1 MNHPPEIFALFDFDK
16 TIVSRDS
23 GYEFIKHR
31 LNSSVIRRLIAFFA
45 SPIAIFFYLPIRLR
59 FISHSIFMW
68 IATAGLSEKELG
80 EARKKFL
87 RFYCSLSGVLVYQ
100 DALNKM
106 AFHLEAGH
114 KVYIVSGAP
123 TWAIKKISK
132 RLGIQKCKI
141 IGSIEKPVMGG
152 LIYEQHCYGHKKVDL
167 VSDVILQNPH
177 KIYGY
182 TDSAADIPLLSI
194 CTHKHVINP
203 TKNHLKKF
211 KRAFGNN
218 FQILNWA

>member
-1 MNHPPEIFALFDFDK
+1 MKHHSEIFAFFDFDM

-31 LNSSVIRRLIAFFA
+31 LNSSVARKFA
-45 SPIAIFFYLPIRLR
+45 AYFLSPFAMLFYLSLRLR

-68 IATAGLSEKELG
+68 IATAGLTKKELK
-80 EARKKFL
+80 EARKTFI
-87 RFYCSLSGVLVYQ
+87 RFYCSLPEALVYQ
-100 DALNKM
+100 DALKKM
-106 AFHLEAGH
+106 AFHINAGH
-114 KVYIVSGAP
+114 NVYIVSGAP

-132 RLGIQKCKI
+132 KLGIQKCKI
-141 IGSIEKPVMGG
+141 IGSVEKSVMGG
-152 LIYEQHCYGHKKVDL
+152 LIYEQHCYGNKKVDL

-182 TDSAADIPLLSI
+182 SDSAADIPLLSI

>member
-1 MNHPPEIFALFDFDK
+1 MTHHSKTIALFDFDK

-31 LNSSVIRRLIAFFA
+31 LSSNIIRKFFAFFV
-45 SPIAIFFYLPIRLR
+45 SPVAIFFYLSVRLR

-68 IATAGLSEKELG
+68 IATVGLNKKALKN
-80 EARKKFL
+80 ARKKFL
-87 RFYCSLSGVLVYQ
+87 QFYCLHSDVVVYQ
-100 DALNKM
+100 DALDKM
-106 AFHLEAGH
+106 AFHIAAGH

-141 IGSIEKPVMGG
+141 IGSIEKSVMGG
-152 LIYEQHCYGHKKVDL
+152 LIYEQHCYGYKKVDL
-167 VSDVILQNPH
+167 VSDVILQNPQ

-218 FQILNWA
+218 FRVFEWA

>member
-1 MNHPPEIFALFDFDK
+1 MTHHSEIFALFDFDL

-31 LNSSVIRRLIAFFA
+31 LNSSITRKLAAYFVFPFA
-45 SPIAIFFYLPIRLR
+45 MLFYLPIRFR
-59 FISHSIFMW
+59 FISHSIYMW
-68 IATAGLSEKELG
+68 IATAGLNKKELK
-80 EARKKFL
+80 EARKSFL
-87 RFYCSLSGVLVYQ
+87 HFYCSLSDAFVYQ
-100 DALNKM
+100 DALDKM
-106 AFHLEAGH
+106 AFHLDAGH
-114 KVYIVSGAP
+114 NVLIVSGAP

-132 RLGIQKCKI
+132 QLGIQKCKV
-141 IGSIEKPVMGG
+141 IGSIEKLLMGG
-152 LIYEQHCYGHKKVDL
+152 LVYEQHCYGYKKVDL
-167 VSDVILQNPH
+167 LSDVILENPQ

-211 KRAFGNN
+211 NRAFGNN
-218 FQILNWA
+218 FQVLNWA